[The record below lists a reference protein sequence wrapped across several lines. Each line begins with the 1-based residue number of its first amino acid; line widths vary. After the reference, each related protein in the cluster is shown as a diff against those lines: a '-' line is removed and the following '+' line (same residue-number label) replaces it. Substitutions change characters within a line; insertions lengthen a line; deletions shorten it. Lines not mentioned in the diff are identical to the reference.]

1 MEQLSELSGRH
12 FCKKDC
18 ILLNKY
24 RTINDQLFETSGDMH
39 VGTGHNFR
47 ISVIKISELFLLYLS
62 PYNTDSVLYQMAPF
76 SALI

>member
-1 MEQLSELSGRH
+1 MEQLSELSGGH

-47 ISVIKISELFLLYLS
+47 ISVISLKKY
-62 PYNTDSVLYQMAPF
+62 Y
-76 SALI
+76 